1 MLQSFIGPIR
11 PWDFVNALPKLKRDW
26 VAVMTLANSERKCLL
41 SAELAGLDAYL
52 PRYLDV
58 RGRERLL
65 FRGYVLVDCPP
76 DRETELYRLKGGY
89 QPIAF
94 NGSVARLCGSVITQ
108 LRARES
114 KRGYIEFNER
124 FEAGQPLIVLEG
136 PYKSQIVLYRG
147 MDNMS
152 RELAL
157 FSLLGREV
165 VKPFD
170 HHELSALQ
178 VDA

>member
-1 MLQSFIGPIR
+1 VG
-11 PWDFVNALPKLKRDW
+11 NHKLLRDW
-26 VAVMTLANSERKCLL
+26 ETVRAEPREFREWAVVMSLANQERKCLL
-41 SAELAGLDAYL
+41 SAELEGLDAYL
-52 PRYLDV
+52 PRYQDV

-65 FRGYVLVDCPP
+65 FRGYVLVKCSKE
-76 DRETELYRLKGGY
+76 RETTLYHLKGGY

-94 NGSVARLCGSVITQ
+94 NGALARLSGQTIIH

-114 KRGYIEFNER
+114 KAGYIQFNER
-124 FEAGQPLIVLEG
+124 FEHNQALIVMEG
-136 PYKSQIVLYRG
+136 PYKNQIVLYKG
-147 MDNMS
+147 MDAQA

-165 VKPFD
+165 VRPFD

-178 VDA
+178 LDA

>member
-1 MLQSFIGPIR
+1 VGNQEL
-11 PWDFVNALPKLKRDW
+11 LRDW
-26 VAVMTLANSERKCLL
+26 ETVRAEPREFREWAVVMSLANQERKCLL
-41 SAELAGLDAYL
+41 SAELEGLDAYL
-52 PRYLDV
+52 PRYQDV

-65 FRGYVLVDCPP
+65 FRGYVLVKCSKE
-76 DRETELYRLKGGY
+76 RETTLYHLKGGY

-94 NGSVARLCGSVITQ
+94 NGALARLSGQTIIH

-114 KRGYIEFNER
+114 KAGYIQFNER
-124 FEAGQPLIVLEG
+124 FEHNQALIVMEG
-136 PYKSQIVLYRG
+136 PYKNQIVLYKG
-147 MDNMS
+147 MDAQA

-165 VKPFD
+165 VRPFD

-178 VDA
+178 LDA